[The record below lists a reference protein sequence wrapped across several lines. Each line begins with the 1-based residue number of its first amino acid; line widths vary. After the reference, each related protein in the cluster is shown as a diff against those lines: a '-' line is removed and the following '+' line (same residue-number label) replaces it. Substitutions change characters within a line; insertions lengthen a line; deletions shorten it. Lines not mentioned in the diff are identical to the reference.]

1 MRYIKTKQE
10 RLLKK
15 RKELRLI
22 IKALNQNPNDSR
34 MKQKFCTLEKHYRS
48 LCRKLKRK
56 HE

>member
-1 MRYIKTKQE
+1 MIQQNKKE
-10 RLLKK
+10 CLKK

-34 MKQKFCTLEKHYRS
+34 IKQKFCTLEKHYRS